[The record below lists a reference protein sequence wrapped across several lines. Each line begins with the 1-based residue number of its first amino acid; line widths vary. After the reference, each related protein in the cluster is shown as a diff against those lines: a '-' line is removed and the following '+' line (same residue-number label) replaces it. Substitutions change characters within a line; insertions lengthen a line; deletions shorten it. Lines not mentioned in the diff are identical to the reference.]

1 MKTLSTTLILSVLTA
16 GICHAACPGRDST
29 THVEVTEDALISAT
43 HLSGDTVMLLDENIQ
58 TAYCLREGI
67 AITIPDGSPGAIGAL
82 NLESGEILGQCLSYG
97 AEDGNF
103 LSYMTSI
110 YRDTL
115 IVLDVIKGQTA
126 LINMDSLAYS
136 KGYSPKIIQSGESE
150 SNIGL
155 IPYKGSLL
163 RLNPYCFRSPDGEI
177 DNHDHRRFIPPS
189 DETHSDRDYDYLTH
203 NVSQGTLVAN
213 PDRNKIVFCREYE
226 NIVEIYEY
234 SSLRKIMEISG
245 PCDFGNSFQVYSNG
259 LVIAKGQARNTQR
272 AAAGTAD
279 WFITIFQYDGTV
291 YTFMFDWNGNLLG
304 SYILDNAIDPYTVS
318 VSTDGKSMFLV
329 QFLPDGNKGLFK
341 YNL

>member
-1 MKTLSTTLILSVLTA
+1 
-16 GICHAACPGRDST
+16 
-29 THVEVTEDALISAT
+29 
-43 HLSGDTVMLLDENIQ
+43 
-58 TAYCLREGI
+58 
-67 AITIPDGSPGAIGAL
+67 
-82 NLESGEILGQCLSYG
+82 
-97 AEDGNF
+97 
-103 LSYMTSI
+103 MTSI

-189 DETHSDRDYDYLTH
+189 DETLSDRDYDYLTH

-213 PDRNKIVFCREYE
+213 PDKNKIVFCREYE

-245 PCDFGNSFQVYSNG
+245 PCDFGNSFQVYSNRLG
-259 LVIAKGQARNTQR
+259 DSKRPSPKHTKGGSRHCRLVHHHIPIR
-272 AAAGTAD
+272 
-279 WFITIFQYDGTV
+279 
-291 YTFMFDWNGNLLG
+291 WNGLHIHVRLERESAGILHSGQRHRSLHSVGFHRREVDVPG
-304 SYILDNAIDPYTVS
+304 SVPS
-318 VSTDGKSMFLV
+318 RRK
-329 QFLPDGNKGLFK
+329 
-341 YNL
+341 